1 MVEPSFTSEAF
12 LQSSVSGTDVP
23 GPFDFNQS
31 ILIVDDHQVMVD
43 LIMRYVRKIGFTDVD
58 HTVNGMQALR
68 MLRDKRYGLVIS
80 DLQMEPLGGL
90 QLLRSV
96 RADED
101 LRHVRFLMA
110 TGDVEAANVTAAK
123 KLGVDSYLL
132 KPFTR
137 MQLEAKLH
145 EIL

>member
-1 MVEPSFTSEAF
+1 MVRSASRELF
-12 LQSSVSGTDVP
+12 LQSIVFGTDVS
-23 GPFDFNQS
+23 GPFDFSKS

-58 HTVNGMQALR
+58 YTVDGMKALS
-68 MLRDKRYGLVIS
+68 MLRQKRYALVIS

-96 RADED
+96 RADEE
-101 LRHVRFLMA
+101 LRQVRFLMA

-137 MQLEAKLH
+137 TQLEAKLH